1 MTLWVICGAGRGV
14 GKTHLAQ
21 RLGQVLPNAVY
32 AKCGHHQAQ
41 AGKPTN
47 FFNTEEQ
54 LAAFLASVAESRDH
68 FVVESNGL
76 ARRGEGDIVVF
87 VDGIDG
93 HTNVRSDA
101 DVLRAQAHLRVCPG
115 AACVRDWQKV
125 LRSKLA
131 NEKLSGAVCE
141 VLREHTEAQ
150 ACRLLPQG
158 DT

>member
-32 AKCGHHQAQ
+32 AKCGHGQAQ
-41 AGKPTN
+41 AGKPTS

-54 LAAFLASVAESRDH
+54 LAAFLASVAESREH
-68 FVVESNGL
+68 IVVESNAL

-101 DVLRAQAHLRVCPG
+101 DVLRAQAHLCVCPG
-115 AACVRDWQKV
+115 ACVRDWQKV

-131 NEKLSGAVCE
+131 NERLSGAVCE
-141 VLREHTEAQ
+141 ILTEHTEARF
-150 ACRLLPQG
+150 ASLIPQG